1 MDALQDAVIQSMPR
15 GHLNGDD
22 FHLQVSVVQ
31 KAAKTTNATT
41 IASAESLRVAPD
53 SRPAL
58 HAPTAPSC
66 PRRQVNG

>member
-31 KAAKTTNATT
+31 KAAKTTNITRLLQLSRCA
-41 IASAESLRVAPD
+41 LRLTQGQPCMLPQLPLAQG
-53 SRPAL
+53 AK
-58 HAPTAPSC
+58 
-66 PRRQVNG
+66 